1 MDRVMIFA
9 PFVARRHIVLT
20 CAAILIGAVAVIDWR
35 VAVNVSFGFLYVFPV
50 MLAASVLPR
59 GAIALTAVLCTV
71 LSDLFDPFPTA
82 LSVGL
87 LSDVSAFAALTGAG
101 LFVHEV
107 IRSRRG
113 EMEHVRRIEEEVV
126 ARRQAEEQ
134 LAFLIDSSPVAI
146 LTMTGDGAILQANSS
161 AHRLFGAP
169 NGDLPGKNIS
179 RYVAAL
185 GAVPSVESS
194 RQTFRT
200 EMQCRG
206 AREDGSIFPA
216 RVFFSTYRT
225 AAGPRLA
232 ALIVDASEELRER
245 EESSF
250 EHLLAGSRVVVG
262 AVSHEIRNVCS
273 AIAVLYENL
282 GRGGR
287 LVANKDFEALGSL
300 VETLNKI
307 ASLELQQSRSGTR
320 TAQIDG
326 ADLVEMFDS
335 LRIVLESSCE
345 EAGITVR
352 WEIPEG
358 LPPVWADRHLLL
370 QALLNLTKNAERAL
384 EGADVKR
391 IDISVSVGKGHVS
404 IRVTDTGPGIG
415 SADKLFRPFQ
425 AGAESTGLG
434 LFLSRAL
441 VRSFRGDLRYDP
453 AVPGCSFVIDL
464 AVAGSSEMNDGRT
477 GRHEA
482 NTGAVA

>member
-1 MDRVMIFA
+1 
-9 PFVARRHIVLT
+9 
-20 CAAILIGAVAVIDWR
+20 
-35 VAVNVSFGFLYVFPV
+35 
-50 MLAASVLPR
+50 
-59 GAIALTAVLCTV
+59 
-71 LSDLFDPFPTA
+71 
-82 LSVGL
+82 
-87 LSDVSAFAALTGAG
+87 
-101 LFVHEV
+101 
-107 IRSRRG
+107 
-113 EMEHVRRIEEEVV
+113 
-126 ARRQAEEQ
+126 
-134 LAFLIDSSPVAI
+134 
-146 LTMTGDGAILQANSS
+146 
-161 AHRLFGAP
+161 
-169 NGDLPGKNIS
+169 
-179 RYVAAL
+179 
-185 GAVPSVESS
+185 
-194 RQTFRT
+194 
-200 EMQCRG
+200 MQCRG

-216 RVFFSTYRT
+216 RVFFSTYAT

-232 ALIVDASEELRER
+232 ALIVDTSEELRER
-245 EESSF
+245 EESSL

-273 AIAVLYENL
+273 AIAVLHENL
-282 GRGGR
+282 ARSGQ

-300 VETLNKI
+300 VETLNTI

-391 IDISVSVGKGHVS
+391 INISVAVGKGHVT

-415 SADKLFRPFQ
+415 AADKLFRPFQ

-434 LFLSRAL
+434 LFLSRSL

-453 AVPGCSFVIDL
+453 MVPGCSFVIDL
-464 AVAGSSEMNDGRT
+464 AVAGSTETNDGRT

>member
-1 MDRVMIFA
+1 MMFA
-9 PFVARRHIVLT
+9 PVVATRSIVLT

-71 LSDLFDPFPTA
+71 LSDLFDPFPVT

-87 LSDVSAFAALTGAG
+87 LSDLSAFAALTGAG

-113 EMEHVRRIEEEVV
+113 ELEHVQRIEQEVV

-161 AHRLFGAP
+161 AHRLFGTT
-169 NGDLPGKNIS
+169 NGELPGRNIS
-179 RYVAAL
+179 HYVAAL
-185 GAVPSVESS
+185 ASVPSVENT

-206 AREDGSIFPA
+206 SKEDGSIFPA
-216 RVFFSTYRT
+216 RVFFSTYKT

-250 EHLLAGSRVVVG
+250 EHFLAGSRVVVG

-282 GRGGR
+282 SRSGH
-287 LVANKDFEALGSL
+287 LKANKDFEALGSL

-307 ASLELQQSRSGTR
+307 ASLELKHSTSGTR
-320 TAQIDG
+320 AARIDG

-335 LRIVLESSCE
+335 LRIVLEASCE
-345 EAGITVR
+345 EADIAVH

-391 IDISVSVGKGHVS
+391 VEISVSVGKGHVT

-434 LFLSRAL
+434 LFLSRSL
-441 VRSFRGDLRYDP
+441 IRSFRGDLRYDP
-453 AVPGCSFVIDL
+453 TVPGCSFVIDL
-464 AVAGSSEMNDGRT
+464 ATAGSTETNDENT

>member
-1 MDRVMIFA
+1 MGWDMMFP
-9 PFVARRHIVLT
+9 PFLGRRHVVLA
-20 CAAILIGAVAVIDWR
+20 CAAALIGAVAVIDWR
-35 VAVNVSFGFLYVFPV
+35 VAVDVSFGFLYVFPV

-59 GAIALTAVLCTV
+59 GAIALTAVLCMM
-71 LSDLFDPFPTA
+71 LSDLFNPVPFP
-82 LSVGL
+82 LSVAL
-87 LSDVSAFAALTGAG
+87 LRDLSVFATLTGAG

-113 EMEHVRRIEEEVV
+113 EMEHLQRIEQEVV

-134 LAFLIDSSPVAI
+134 LAFLIDNSPVAI
-146 LTMTGDGAILQANSS
+146 LTMSGDGAILQANVS
-161 AHRLFGAP
+161 AHRLCGAP
-169 NGDLPGKNIS
+169 NGELPGRMIS

-185 GAVPSVESS
+185 GSVPSVETT

-206 AREDGSIFPA
+206 SRDDGSIFPA
-216 RVFFSTYRT
+216 RVFFSTYST

-232 ALIVDASEELRER
+232 ALIVDLSEELRER

-282 GRGGR
+282 ARGGR
-287 LVANKDFEALGSL
+287 LVANKDFEAIGSL

-307 ASLELQQSRSGTR
+307 ASLELKHSTSGTR

-326 ADLVEMFDS
+326 TDLVEMFDS

-345 EAGITVR
+345 EAGITVH

-391 IDISVSVGKGHVS
+391 IDISVSVGKGHLS
-404 IRVTDTGPGIG
+404 LRVTDTGPGIG
-415 SADKLFRPFQ
+415 SAEKLFRPFQ

-453 AVPGCSFVIDL
+453 TIPGCSFVIDL
-464 AVAGSSEMNDGRT
+464 AVAGFTETNYGNT

>member
-1 MDRVMIFA
+1 MGWAMIFP

-20 CAAILIGAVAVIDWR
+20 CAAILIGTVAVIDWR
-35 VAVNVSFGFLYVFPV
+35 VDIDVSFGFLYVFPV

-59 GAIALTAVLCTV
+59 GAIALMAVLCTV
-71 LSDLFDPFPTA
+71 LSDLFDPFPLTP
-82 LSVGL
+82 SVGL
-87 LSDVSAFAALTGAG
+87 LRDLSVFAALTGAG

-113 EMEHVRRIEEEVV
+113 EMEHLQRIEQEVV

-146 LTMTGDGAILQANSS
+146 LTMAGDGAILQANSS

-169 NGDLPGKNIS
+169 NGNLPGRNIS
-179 RYVAAL
+179 RYVSAL
-185 GAVPSVESS
+185 GAVPSVENT

-216 RVFFSTYRT
+216 RVFFSTYTT

-245 EESSF
+245 EESSL

-282 GRGGR
+282 TRDGR
-287 LVANKDFEALGSL
+287 LLANKDFEALGSL

-307 ASLELQQSRSGTR
+307 ASLEFKHSRSGAR
-320 TAQIDG
+320 TTQIDG
-326 ADLVEMFDS
+326 ADLAELFDS
-335 LRIVLESSCE
+335 LRIVLGPSCE
-345 EAGITVR
+345 GAGITVD

-358 LPPVWADRHLLL
+358 LPPVWADNHLLL

-384 EGADVKR
+384 ERADVKR
-391 IDISVSVGKGHVS
+391 IAISVSVGKGSVS

-415 SADKLFRPFQ
+415 SAEKLFRPFQ

-453 AVPGCSFVIDL
+453 TVPGCSFVIDL
-464 AVAGSSEMNDGRT
+464 AVARSTEMNDGST
-477 GRHEA
+477 GTHEA